1 MIRVMLVED
10 QAMVRGAM
18 ATLLSLEDD
27 IEVVADLGSGE
38 PAVAEARRVHPDVA
52 LLDIELPGISGIEVA
67 AALTTAVPSCRVMIV
82 TTFGR
87 PGYLQRALDA
97 GAAGFLLKDAPVE
110 ELAVAIRRVHAG
122 ERVVDPELAV
132 AALREGHDPLTT
144 REHEVLSAARD
155 HDSVA
160 ELARRLHLS
169 EGTVRN
175 HLSAVI
181 QKLGARNRGEAVA
194 IAEQRGWL

>member
-1 MIRVMLVED
+1 
-10 QAMVRGAM
+10 MVRGAM
-18 ATLLSLEDD
+18 ATLLSLEED
-27 IEVVADLGSGE
+27 IEVVADVGTGE
-38 PAVAEARRVHPDVA
+38 EAVATARRVKPDVA
-52 LLDIELPGISGIEVA
+52 LLDIELPGMSGLDVA
-67 AALTTAVPSCRVMIV
+67 AELATAVPSCRVLIV

-87 PGYLQRALDA
+87 PGYLQRAMDA
-97 GAAGFLLKDAPVE
+97 GASGFLLKDAPVE
-110 ELAVAIRRVHAG
+110 ELAIAIRRIHAG

-132 AALREGHDPLTT
+132 SALQEGHDPLTT
-144 REHEVLSAARD
+144 REHEVLRAARE

>member
-1 MIRVMLVED
+1 MLVED

-38 PAVAEARRVHPDVA
+38 HAVAEARRVQPDVA

-67 AALTTAVPSCRVMIV
+67 AALTTAAPSCRVMIV

-97 GAAGFLLKDAPVE
+97 GASGFLLKDAPVE

-122 ERVVDPELAV
+122 ERVVDPELALS
-132 AALREGHDPLTT
+132 ALQEGHDPLTT
-144 REHEVLSAARD
+144 REHEVLQAARD